1 MTQQLLLDDRSR
13 KVMQYASRE
22 AFSRNHDTIGPE
34 HVLLGL
40 LKEGTGMTES
50 VVKIIDRD
58 FGHVRTLIDQLLPP
72 GPNSSLTG
80 KLPNSSLTGKLPHS
94 DETTHVLEYSRDEA
108 ATAKFTWV
116 TPAHLLLGI
125 TRLPDGIAKQ
135 VIEQLRI
142 SADAIRRDI
151 TIEQETGNQ

>member
-1 MTQQLLLDDRSR
+1 
-13 KVMQYASRE
+13 MQYASRE

-40 LKEGTGMTES
+40 LREGTAVTGS
-50 VVKIIDRD
+50 VLKTIDRD
-58 FGHVRTLIDQLLPP
+58 FGQVRTLIDQLLPP
-72 GPNSSLTG
+72 GPSSSLTW
-80 KLPNSSLTGKLPHS
+80 KLSLS
-94 DETTHVLEYSRDEA
+94 DETTHVLDHSRDEA
-108 ATAKFTWV
+108 ATAKLTCV

-142 SADAIRRDI
+142 SPEAIRRDI
-151 TIEQETGNQ
+151 AIEQEIGHQ